1 MIELASSGAAR
12 FVPIDTEKNLVKSGG
27 NPEAVFLQGMMAPR
41 RRQRRPTIHIFLGY
55 VEGTPYFAVDVT
67 GKDVP
72 LKELGEFVDLRQ
84 VGALLFA
91 REGSILAY
99 ARGMTYWHRRHR
111 YCGVCGATTKVTR
124 GGHVRRCTNESCK
137 TEHFP
142 RTDPAVIMLVHHG
155 DKCLLGRSPH
165 FPRGMHSTL
174 AGFVE
179 PGESFEDAVAREV
192 YEEVKVRVKNVTYR
206 SSQPWPFPASVMI
219 GFHAEAE
226 SLDFDV
232 NKSELESRALAEPRG
247 AQAREPAQGRLVLHA
262 APRFHRPPPDRGMAR
277 PRGRPVDQRL
287 AAFAYQRTIMTAQ
300 LFTPVEL
307 GGVTLPNRIV
317 VSPMCQYSA
326 VDGSAQPWHQVHYGM
341 LAMSGAGLLCLE
353 ATHVE
358 RDGRI
363 TQGCLGLYSDENEAA
378 LKPIVDWARAWM
390 PTVKLGIQLAHAG
403 RKASAQRPWKGG
415 GPLTPGR
422 RARPA
427 VDHRLGLG
435 ASPTTPSGTRR
446 SRSTRSA

>member
-1 MIELASSGAAR
+1 MQQRPRNPYSSAEIDRASHERENDERMIELASSGAAR

-27 NPEAVFLQGMMAPR
+27 NPEAVFLQGMMARAVVNQADHP
-41 RRQRRPTIHIFLGY
+41 IFLGY

-111 YCGVCGATTKVTR
+111 YCGMCGATTKVTR

-142 RTDPAVIMLVHHG
+142 RTDPAVIMLVHCG

-192 YEEVKVRVKNVTYR
+192 YEEVRVRVKNVTYR

-226 SLDFDV
+226 SLDYDV
-232 NKSELESRALAEPRG
+232 NKSELEAARWLSRE
-247 AQAREPAQGRLVLHA
+247 
-262 APRFHRPPPDRGMAR
+262 
-277 PRGRPVDQRL
+277 
-287 AAFAYQRTIMTAQ
+287 
-300 LFTPVEL
+300 EL
-307 GGVTLPNRIV
+307 KPENLPK
-317 VSPMCQYSA
+317 
-326 VDGSAQPWHQVHYGM
+326 DGSFFMPRRDSIARRLIEEWLGHEAGPSI
-341 LAMSGAGLLCLE
+341 SG
-353 ATHVE
+353 
-358 RDGRI
+358 
-363 TQGCLGLYSDENEAA
+363 
-378 LKPIVDWARAWM
+378 
-390 PTVKLGIQLAHAG
+390 
-403 RKASAQRPWKGG
+403 
-415 GPLTPGR
+415 
-422 RARPA
+422 
-427 VDHRLGLG
+427 
-435 ASPTTPSGTRR
+435 
-446 SRSTRSA
+446 

>member
-12 FVPIDTEKNLVKSGG
+12 FVPIDTEKNLVKTGG
-27 NPEAVFLQGMMAPR
+27 NPEAVFLQGMMGRAIANAADT
-41 RRQRRPTIHIFLGY
+41 QIFLGY

-111 YCGVCGATTKVTR
+111 YCGVCGASTKVMR
-124 GGHVRRCTNESCK
+124 GGHVRQCTNESCK

-155 DKCLLGRSPH
+155 DKCLLGRGKH

-192 YEEVKVRVKNVTYR
+192 YEEVKVQGEERDLSFLAALAVSRLGDDRLPCRGRVAR
-206 SSQPWPFPASVMI
+206 LQRQRI
-219 GFHAEAE
+219 
-226 SLDFDV
+226 
-232 NKSELESRALAEPRG
+232 RARKRAVAEPRG
-247 AQAREPAQGRLVLHA
+247 AAAGEPAQGRLVLHA

-287 AAFAYQRTIMTAQ
+287 
-300 LFTPVEL
+300 
-307 GGVTLPNRIV
+307 
-317 VSPMCQYSA
+317 
-326 VDGSAQPWHQVHYGM
+326 
-341 LAMSGAGLLCLE
+341 
-353 ATHVE
+353 
-358 RDGRI
+358 
-363 TQGCLGLYSDENEAA
+363 
-378 LKPIVDWARAWM
+378 
-390 PTVKLGIQLAHAG
+390 IQI
-403 RKASAQRPWKGG
+403 KG
-415 GPLTPGR
+415 
-422 RARPA
+422 
-427 VDHRLGLG
+427 
-435 ASPTTPSGTRR
+435 PS
-446 SRSTRSA
+446 

>member
-1 MIELASSGAAR
+1 MQQRPRNPYSSAEIDRASHEREDEERMIELASSGAAR
-12 FVPIDTEKNLVKSGG
+12 FVPIDTEKNLVKTGG
-27 NPEAVFLQGMMAPR
+27 TPEAVFLQGMMGRAIANAADT
-41 RRQRRPTIHIFLGY
+41 QVFLGY

-111 YCGVCGATTKVTR
+111 YCGVCGASTKVIR
-124 GGHVRRCTNESCK
+124 GGQVRQCTTENCK

-155 DKCLLGRSPH
+155 DKCLLGRGKH

-192 YEEVKVRVKNVTYR
+192 YEEVKVRVNNVIYR

-226 SLDFDV
+226 SLT
-232 NKSELESRALAEPRG
+232 SPSTSPELESARWLTRDELRPENMPKDGLFFMPRRDPIARRLIEEWLATK
-247 AQAREPAQGRLVLHA
+247 
-262 APRFHRPPPDRGMAR
+262 PDRR
-277 PRGRPVDQRL
+277 S
-287 AAFAYQRTIMTAQ
+287 
-300 LFTPVEL
+300 
-307 GGVTLPNRIV
+307 V
-317 VSPMCQYSA
+317 VSLSPH
-326 VDGSAQPWHQVHYGM
+326 P
-341 LAMSGAGLLCLE
+341 E
-353 ATHVE
+353 E
-358 RDGRI
+358 
-363 TQGCLGLYSDENEAA
+363 
-378 LKPIVDWARAWM
+378 
-390 PTVKLGIQLAHAG
+390 
-403 RKASAQRPWKGG
+403 
-415 GPLTPGR
+415 
-422 RARPA
+422 
-427 VDHRLGLG
+427 HRV
-435 ASPTTPSGTRR
+435 
-446 SRSTRSA
+446 

>member
-1 MIELASSGAAR
+1 MQQRPRNPYSSAEIDRASHERENEERMIELVSSGAAR
-12 FVPIDTEKNLVKSGG
+12 FVPVDTEKNLVKPGG
-27 NPEAVFLQGMMAPR
+27 TPEPVFLQGMMAR
-41 RRQRRPTIHIFLGY
+41 AVVGATDQHIFLGY

-84 VGALLFA
+84 VGSLLFA

-111 YCGVCGATTKVTR
+111 YCGVCGATTKVAK
-124 GGHVRRCTNESCK
+124 GGHVRICTNESCK

-155 DKCLLGRSPH
+155 DKCLLGRSRH

-226 SLDFDV
+226 SLDYDV
-232 NKSELESRALAEPRG
+232 NQSELEAARWMSRE
-247 AQAREPAQGRLVLHA
+247 
-262 APRFHRPPPDRGMAR
+262 
-277 PRGRPVDQRL
+277 
-287 AAFAYQRTIMTAQ
+287 
-300 LFTPVEL
+300 EL
-307 GGVTLPNRIV
+307 KPENM
-317 VSPMCQYSA
+317 PK
-326 VDGSAQPWHQVHYGM
+326 DGSFFMPRRDSIARRLIEEWLGHEAGPSI
-341 LAMSGAGLLCLE
+341 SG
-353 ATHVE
+353 
-358 RDGRI
+358 
-363 TQGCLGLYSDENEAA
+363 
-378 LKPIVDWARAWM
+378 
-390 PTVKLGIQLAHAG
+390 
-403 RKASAQRPWKGG
+403 
-415 GPLTPGR
+415 
-422 RARPA
+422 
-427 VDHRLGLG
+427 
-435 ASPTTPSGTRR
+435 
-446 SRSTRSA
+446 